1 MLRYPIIIGFLA
13 VTLLDAEEPWS
24 ISREHPIT
32 REVFT
37 EQIKPELPST
47 NFVIRFYQAYISPLS
62 GSTCRYSP
70 TCSRYTAEAIARFG
84 LLKGIV
90 MGTDRLIRCHP
101 GQREYPI
108 DPPRDF

>member
-1 MLRYPIIIGFLA
+1 MRGHPIVIGFLVA
-13 VTLLDAEEPWS
+13 VSLYAEEPWS
-24 ISREHPIT
+24 VSGQHPVT
-32 REVFT
+32 REVFPKQV
-37 EQIKPELPST
+37 EKELYST
-47 NFVIRFYQAYISPLS
+47 NFVIRFYQTYISPLS
-62 GSTCRYSP
+62 GSSCRYTP